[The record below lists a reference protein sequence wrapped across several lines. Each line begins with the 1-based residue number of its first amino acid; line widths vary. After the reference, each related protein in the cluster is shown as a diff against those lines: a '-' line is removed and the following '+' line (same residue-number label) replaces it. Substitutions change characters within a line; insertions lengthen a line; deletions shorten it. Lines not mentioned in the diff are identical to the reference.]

1 MDETEKRE
9 SAGSERKDERGA
21 KATPGPGKRKGT
33 DARRQKN
40 ESVRERR
47 EGKGERGPER
57 RRAKDVREGNRCVR
71 ARYIGRTA
79 TEPQQRIPTRDQSER
94 SGTEAWWAS
103 ETGVLVPVIIRE
115 PLIMRRFAGDEGL
128 SLDFVQCAPFDN
140 LRSSCLARVQGGP
153 TGTPLSS
160 KSLFFILCGLTRLVH
175 VALGSSACRH

>member
-1 MDETEKRE
+1 MGRRRYLVR
-9 SAGSERKDERGA
+9 GSERVQTRGVRITKVCGSEGKGKGQNF
-21 KATPGPGKRKGT
+21 KAGKTKG
-33 DARRQKN
+33 
-40 ESVRERR
+40 ERR
-47 EGKGERGPER
+47 EGGESMRGW
-57 RRAKDVREGNRCVR
+57 
-71 ARYIGRTA
+71 ARYIGRAA

-153 TGTPLSS
+153 ALLLGRLS
-160 KSLFFILCGLTRLVH
+160 
-175 VALGSSACRH
+175 A